1 MRQRG
6 QAVLQDQA
14 TDAELAARAGN
25 GDLEAFELLYR
36 RHVEAAWRMA
46 LAITPNPDDA
56 ADAVSDAFVRVFQA
70 LPDRLHA
77 ADYFLP
83 YLLAAVR
90 NASIDVLRRGGRQRA
105 TDPREQHDWSVLGS
119 EPAELMVAGTD
130 AALVARAFRSLPERW
145 RSVLWLTEVEGIPAR
160 EVAGL
165 LGVSANGVAQLAVRA
180 RAGLRQRYLQ
190 AHLRQAEVRGL
201 CRDTFDRLG
210 AYAAG
215 GLAPRDVAKVDQHL
229 AGCDTCRSRLAQLE
243 DVAPG
248 LRRAV
253 LPLPAGLAALVLG
266 KWQLATTASGTAAG
280 TTATVTAT
288 TGGTTTSG
296 STGASAAA
304 ATATGAGAA
313 APVGVGLGAAAVV
326 LPAPF
331 VTSFASVALF
341 VASIVGVGVVD
352 HHVDS
357 RGGGSPAA
365 AVTAQGTT
373 FRAAASPGARPA
385 GPIEDLVAAVVAEGT
400 RAAADIVAIAESV
413 SGLSASLP
421 QLATPDAGDL
431 EAITRGE
438 VNVDLSSVAVNADL
452 NHGAGMCPSVRILG
466 VEIGCLLNR
475 PAEDPVPLTEA
486 EAVTEEATKAA
497 DKVQQ
502 GATDAAQQIV
512 HEAVEAGE
520 ERLPSGT
527 PGG

>member
-14 TDAELAARAGN
+14 TDADLAVRAGS
-25 GDLEAFELLYR
+25 GDLEAFEALYR

-56 ADAVSDAFVRVFQA
+56 ADAVSDAFIRVFQA
-70 LPDRLHA
+70 LPDRLQA

-90 NASIDVLRRGGRQRA
+90 NAAIDVLRRGGRQRA
-105 TDPREQHDWSVLGS
+105 TDPREQFDWSILGS
-119 EPAELMVAGTD
+119 EPAEMMVAGAD

-190 AHLRQAEVRGL
+190 AHLRHAEVRAY
-201 CRDTFDRLG
+201 CRDTVGRLG

-229 AGCDTCRSRLAQLE
+229 AGCETCRSRLAQLE

-266 KWQLATTASGTAAG
+266 KWQLATGASGSAAA
-280 TTATVTAT
+280 TATAT
-288 TGGTTTSG
+288 STGGAASSG

-313 APVGVGLGAAAVV
+313 AAPVGIGLGAAVIA

-341 VASIVGVGVVD
+341 MASIVGVGVVD
-352 HHVDS
+352 HHLDGRRS
-357 RGGGSPAA
+357 APPAA
-365 AVTAQGTT
+365 ISASPST
-373 FRAAASPGARPA
+373 FRAAASPGA
-385 GPIEDLVAAVVAEGT
+385 GPLEPVEDLVAALVAEGT
-400 RAAADIVAIAESV
+400 RAAADLTAIAESV
-413 SGLSASLP
+413 GGLSAALP
-421 QLATPDAGDL
+421 QISAPDAGDL
-431 EAITRGE
+431 EGIARGE

-452 NHGAGMCPSVRILG
+452 NHIAGMCPSVRVLG

-475 PAEDPVPLTEA
+475 PAENAVPLAEA
-486 EAVTEEATKAA
+486 EALAAEAAKAA
-497 DKVQQ
+497 ARAQQ
-502 GATDAAQQIV
+502 GAADTAQNIV
-512 HEAVEAGE
+512 AEAVEAGQ
-520 ERLPSGT
+520 ERVPTGS